1 MKRNYALVLLAIL
14 FMAFAPA
21 QIMKTSLRVTVLD
34 ELGNAVEGATIQV
47 YANDKDYRASKNPV
61 VPMATTNAK
70 GIAIIKELGAKAY
83 FLDVEKGDK
92 NNRDA
97 GYQTDVL
104 QANRINKINIIIE

>member
-1 MKRNYALVLLAIL
+1 
-14 FMAFAPA
+14 
-21 QIMKTSLRVTVLD
+21 
-34 ELGNAVEGATIQV
+34 
-47 YANDKDYRASKNPV
+47 
-61 VPMATTNAK
+61 MATTNAK

>member
-1 MKRNYALVLLAIL
+1 MAIL
-14 FMAFAPA
+14 LMACSSA

-34 ELGNAVEGATIQV
+34 ELGNPVEGATIQV
-47 YANDKDYRASKNPV
+47 YTNDKDYRASTNPA

-70 GIAIIKELGAKAY
+70 GMVTIKDLDAKPY
-83 FLDVEKGDK
+83 FLDVVKGDK
-92 NNRDA
+92 DNRGA

>member
-1 MKRNYALVLLAIL
+1 MKRNYALMLLAIV

-21 QIMKTSLRVTVLD
+21 QIVKTSLRVTVLD
-34 ELGNAVEGATIQV
+34 ELGNPVEGATIQV
-47 YANDKDYRASKNPV
+47 YGNDKDYRASTNPV
-61 VPMATTNAK
+61 VEVSTTNAK
-70 GIAIIKELGAKAY
+70 GLAIIKGLSAKAY